1 MSGDII
7 ELLGMLI
14 ILAFFIS
21 GVQWLLVRYTHWSVA
36 LIATGII
43 SLLISI
49 LYVSLEH
56 ATPNGGGNGPDAF
69 EFITPAF
76 VIFGSLL
83 CGLALVCYFTQN
95 RLPKKAFILP
105 LSFIFV
111 FTIARFIYQYVDS
124 VTLYSEIFSRSEI
137 AVLDKTNSIPIVQEI
152 NFYGES
158 LVKTIYSNSN
168 EKQDPII
175 PRFAN
180 KIIFRCYSSK
190 TDRMFEQ
197 DFPFDYSLCK
207 EKEGERLGY
216 CFWLREKII
225 SPMKIVFQPHN
236 KVDLY
241 INNHLVKQYQLS
253 DSESTQAFID
263 DFENLE
269 LKRAIT
275 SNN

>member
-43 SLLISI
+43 SFLISI

-56 ATPNGGGNGPDAF
+56 AVPNGGSNGPDAS
-69 EFITPAF
+69 EFITPTL

-83 CGLALVCYFTQN
+83 CSLALVCYFTQN
-95 RLPKKAFILP
+95 RLPKKAVLLP
-105 LSFIFV
+105 LSLIFV
-111 FTIARFIYQYVDS
+111 ITIGRFIYQYIDAVS
-124 VTLYSEIFSRSEI
+124 FYSEIFSRSKI
-137 AVLDKTNSIPIVQEI
+137 AVLDKTDSIPIVEEI

-158 LVKTIYSNSN
+158 FVKTIYSKSN
-168 EKQDPII
+168 EEQDPII

-180 KIIFRCYSSK
+180 KIIFLCYSSK

-207 EKEGERLGY
+207 EREGERLGY

-241 INNHLVKQYQLS
+241 IDNHLIKQYQLS
-253 DSESTQAFID
+253 SLNQDS
-263 DFENLE
+263 N
-269 LKRAIT
+269 
-275 SNN
+275 